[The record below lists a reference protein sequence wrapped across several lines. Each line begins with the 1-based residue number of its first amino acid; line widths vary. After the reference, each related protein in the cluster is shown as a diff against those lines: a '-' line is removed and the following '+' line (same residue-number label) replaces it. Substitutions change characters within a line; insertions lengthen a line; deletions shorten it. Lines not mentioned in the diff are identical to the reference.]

1 MLTKSTEFCS
11 VKLDINIMRK
21 LLIVL
26 AVLLTN
32 FVAAQK
38 GAVVGVVT
46 DKEMNN
52 EPLPFANVFIKGT
65 TVGVTTDFDGNYALN
80 VEEGDWTIVF
90 SFVGYETVETPISIV
105 AGETLVLNQLIGA
118 SEGVGLDEVVVK
130 AAVSKEKESALLVEQ
145 KKAVVIKESI
155 GAQRLTKVGVSNASG
170 ATTKIAGV
178 TKSESSSA
186 VFIRGLGDRYLSTTM
201 NGLPIPS
208 DDVENKNINLNLFST
223 AIIQNV
229 GISKTYSTAN
239 YSDQAS
245 GSVDVISKKYAKD
258 GFSIGLR
265 TGANTNVLKG
275 EIRDNFRVTQNYDD
289 LTFGFHTKQQTLKD
303 AITKQSWN
311 TKTANTP
318 MNFGISFS
326 GGKKFFLGE
335 KDLTVFATASHSRS
349 FGHRQGIFKS
359 YRSNVLN
366 NSFTDTE
373 LYRVNMNTTGLLNIG
388 LRINDNNKIN
398 YNSLF
403 VNKTQEN
410 LFEQGRNGE
419 GYVFDQDPAE
429 YGAFVRDQNTKQ
441 TMMYINQL
449 LGEHRFS
456 ENNRLTWAAGM
467 NYVLSEEPNRIR
479 NEVNIETDI
488 LPTNA
493 TPIIFTD
500 DNTLQFSHVGDF
512 QQRKSGQKVED
523 LEYNARVE
531 DEITFANLDEDG
543 AFKLRVGAN
552 VRHKERTF
560 SSLFVGVKAKDVQA
574 PDVDDLSSVFTQYNF
589 NNRTTILRTPNP
601 DIYLASLDVLGAYTN
616 YDFAFG
622 KWSGNIGVRY
632 EFDRIDVEWQVANFS
647 GGEPRTTKTYNT
659 ILPSLNLKYQL
670 SEVQFVRM
678 ALSKTNTLPEFK
690 ELAPFEYVSPN
701 GRVTKGN
708 PNLEKSDNI
717 NVDLKWEMFPENGGL
732 ISATGF
738 YKQIKNPINLA
749 LTRGSSGYFVFENTG
764 EEANVYGLEFEGRK
778 DIIDT
783 DNSKLNLNVNLTK
796 MWFNQDLKENFQYK
810 GKTETNLQ
818 GASDFILNT
827 ALSYSTKSEKEF
839 VATAAVNYS
848 SDKIAV
854 LGAPEDQTSS
864 ETLYNDEI
872 IEKGFVTL
880 DLVMSKK
887 LSEKLSLRIQGK
899 NLLNPAIEQTQLVR
913 SLVDGVE
920 TDETVVSYKKGSRV
934 NLSLTYKF

>member
-1 MLTKSTEFCS
+1 MQPNSSTQNMKKFTT
-11 VKLDINIMRK
+11 
-21 LLIVL
+21 VL
-26 AVLLTN
+26 ALFLAITLN
-32 FVAAQK
+32 AQDK
-38 GAVVGVVT
+38 ATIQGLVT

-52 EPLPFANVFIKGT
+52 EPLPFANVFVKGT
-65 TVGVTTDFDGNYALN
+65 AIGVTTDFDGNYSFS
-80 VEEGDWTIVF
+80 VDEGVVVVVF
-90 SFVGYETVETPISIV
+90 SFVGYQTVEVPLTV
-105 AGETLVLNQLIGA
+105 VDGESYTLNQLLGA
-118 SEGVGLDEVVVK
+118 SEGITMDEVVVQ
-130 AAVSKEKESALLVEQ
+130 AIVSKEKETALLVEQ

-155 GAQRLTKVGVSNASG
+155 GAQRLAKVGVSNAAA

-178 TKSESSSA
+178 TKNESSSA

-223 AIIQNV
+223 GIIQNV
-229 GISKTYSTAN
+229 GISKTYTTSN
-239 YSDQAS
+239 YADQAS
-245 GSVDVISKKYAKD
+245 GNVDVISKRYSKN
-258 GFSIGLR
+258 GFSVGLQS
-265 TGANTNVLKG
+265 GANTNVLKG
-275 EIRDNFRVTQNYDD
+275 DISDNFRVTQNYDD
-289 LTFGFHTKQQTLKD
+289 LTFGFHSKQQTLKN

-311 TKTANTP
+311 TQTTNAAG
-318 MNFGISFS
+318 NFGVSLS

-335 KDLTVFATASHSRS
+335 KDLTVFATASHSKS
-349 FGHRQGIFKS
+349 FSYRQGIFKS

-366 NSFTDTE
+366 NSYTDTE
-373 LYRVNMNTTGLLNIG
+373 LYRVNINTTALLNIG
-388 LRINDNNKIN
+388 LRLDENNKIS

-441 TMMYINQL
+441 TTMCVNQL
-449 LGEHRFS
+449 LAEHRLS
-456 ENNRLTWAAGM
+456 ENNKLTWAAGM

-479 NEVNIETDI
+479 NEVNIEATD
-488 LPTNA
+488 LPENVS
-493 TPIIFTD
+493 PLIFTD
-500 DNTLQFSHVGDF
+500 NNTLQFAHVGDF

-523 LEYNARVE
+523 LEYNARIQ
-531 DEITFANLDEDG
+531 DEMTFVNLEEDG
-543 AFKLRVGAN
+543 AFKLRAGAN
-552 VRHKERTF
+552 IRHKERTF
-560 SSLFVGVKAKDVQA
+560 SSLFIGVRSKGVQA

-601 DIYLASLDVLGAYTN
+601 DIYLASLDVVAAYAN

-622 KWSGNIGVRY
+622 KLSGNIGGRY
-632 EFDRIDVEWQVANFS
+632 EFNKIDLEWDVANFS
-647 GGEPRTTKTYNT
+647 GDPRTSKTYNT
-659 ILPSLNLKYQL
+659 MLPSLNLKYEL
-670 SEVQFVRM
+670 NEVQFVRI

-708 PNLEKSDNI
+708 PNLEKSDNF

-732 ISATGF
+732 LSATGF

-749 LTRGSSGYFVFENTG
+749 LTRGSSGYFVFDNTG
-764 EEANVYGLEFEGRK
+764 EEANIYGLEFEGRK

-783 DNSKLNLNVNLTK
+783 DNSKLNLNINMTK
-796 MWFNQDLKENFQYK
+796 MWFNQDLKKNFQYK

-827 ALSYSTKSEKEF
+827 ALSFSTKSEREF
-839 VATAAVNYS
+839 VATTAVNYS

-854 LGAPEDQTSS
+854 LGAPEDQSSS

-872 IEKGFVTL
+872 IEKGFITL

-887 LSEKLSLRIQGK
+887 LSEKLSLRIRGK

-913 SLVDGVE
+913 SLVNGVE
-920 TDETVVSYKKGSRV
+920 TDETVVSYKKGSQV
-934 NLSLTYKF
+934 TLSLAYKF

>member
-1 MLTKSTEFCS
+1 MQRNSSIHTMKKFTTVFALF
-11 VKLDINIMRK
+11 
-21 LLIVL
+21 L
-26 AVLLTN
+26 AITLN
-32 FVAAQK
+32 AQDK
-38 GAVVGVVT
+38 ATIQGLVT

-52 EPLPFANVFIKGT
+52 EPLPFANVFVKGT
-65 TVGVTTDFDGNYALN
+65 AIGVTTDFDGNYSFS
-80 VEEGDWTIVF
+80 VDEGVVVVVF
-90 SFVGYETVETPISIV
+90 SFVGYQTVEVPLTV
-105 AGETLVLNQLIGA
+105 VDGESYTLNQLLGA
-118 SEGVGLDEVVVK
+118 SEGITMDEVVVQ
-130 AAVSKEKESALLVEQ
+130 AIVSKEKETALLVEQ

-155 GAQRLTKVGVSNASG
+155 GAQRLAKVGVSNAAA

-178 TKSESSSA
+178 TKNESSSA

-223 AIIQNV
+223 GIIQNV
-229 GISKTYSTAN
+229 GISKTYTTSN
-239 YSDQAS
+239 YADQAS
-245 GSVDVISKKYAKD
+245 GSVDIISKKYTKNN
-258 GFSIGLR
+258 FSLGLK

-275 EIRDNFRVTQNYDD
+275 SVKDNFRVTQNYED
-289 LTFGFHTKQQTLKD
+289 LTVGFHSKQHTLKE
-303 AITKQSWN
+303 AITEQSWN
-311 TKTANTP
+311 TKTANP
-318 MNFGISFS
+318 LANFGISVS

-335 KDLTVFATASHSRS
+335 KDLTVFATASHSKS
-349 FGHRQGIFKS
+349 FSYRQGIFKS

-366 NSFTDTE
+366 NSYTDAE
-373 LYRVNMNTTGLLNIG
+373 LFRVDINTTGLLNLG
-388 LRINDNNKIN
+388 LRLDENNKIS

-441 TMMYINQL
+441 TMMYVNQL
-449 LGEHRFS
+449 LAEHRLS
-456 ENNRLTWAAGM
+456 ENNKLTWAAGM

-479 NEVNIETDI
+479 NEVNIEATD
-488 LPTNA
+488 LPENVS
-493 TPIIFTD
+493 PLIFTD
-500 DNTLQFSHVGDF
+500 DNTLQFAHVGDF

-523 LEYNARVE
+523 LEYNARIQ
-531 DEITFANLDEDG
+531 DEMTFVNLDEDG
-543 AFKLRVGAN
+543 AFKLRTGAN
-552 VRHKERTF
+552 IRHKERTF
-560 SSLFVGVKAKDVQA
+560 SSLFIGVRSKGVQA

-601 DIYLASLDVLGAYTN
+601 DIYLASLDVVAAYAN

-622 KWSGNIGVRY
+622 KLSGNIGGRY
-632 EFDRIDVEWQVANFS
+632 EFNKIDLEWDVANFS
-647 GGEPRTTKTYNT
+647 GAPRTSKTYNSM
-659 ILPSLNLKYQL
+659 LPSLNLKYEL
-670 SEVQFVRM
+670 NEVQFVRI

-708 PNLEKSDNI
+708 PNLEKSDNF

-732 ISATGF
+732 LSATGF

-749 LTRGSSGYFVFENTG
+749 LTRGSSGYFVFDNTG
-764 EEANVYGLEFEGRK
+764 EEATVYGLEFEGRK
-778 DIIDT
+778 DLIDT
-783 DNSKLNLNVNLTK
+783 DNSKLNLNVNMTK
-796 MWFNQDLKENFQYK
+796 MWFNQDLKKNFQYK

-827 ALSYSTKSEKEF
+827 ALSFSTKSEREF
-839 VATAAVNYS
+839 VATTAVNYS

-854 LGAPEDQTSS
+854 LGAPEDQSSS

-880 DLVMSKK
+880 DLVVSKK
-887 LSEKLSLRIQGK
+887 LSEKLSLRIRGK

-913 SLVDGVE
+913 SLVNGVE
-920 TDETVVSYKKGSRV
+920 TDETVVSYKKGSQV
-934 NLSLTYKF
+934 TLSLAYKF